1 MKYIIAIL
9 FVVMIIAQWFVPLS
23 MMMGQENIIREGKV
37 FKFKTA
43 PVDPSD
49 PFRGKYITLRF
60 EASVFPVDSSLHLD
74 RHDKI
79 YVTITEDAN
88 GFAAIQS
95 VSAQA
100 PSNTVD
106 FVEAKTSFM
115 MNDTLVNIR
124 YPFDRFYMEE
134 SKASEAEKAYW
145 EAGRDSTQIAYALVA
160 VSHGKT
166 ALKDV
171 IVNDKSIT
179 DLVREMN
186 KGD

>member
-1 MKYIIAIL
+1 MKYVIAIL
-9 FVVMIIAQWFVPLS
+9 FVVMVVAQWFVPLS
-23 MMMGQENIIREGKV
+23 MMMGQENIMAEGRV

-49 PFRGKYITLRF
+49 PFRGKYITLQF
-60 EASVFPVDSSLHLD
+60 EATVFPVDSSLHLD
-74 RHDKI
+74 RNEKI
-79 YVTITEDAN
+79 YVTITEDGS

-95 VSAQA
+95 VSPDA
-100 PSNTVD
+100 PSNTAD
-106 FVEAKTSFM
+106 FIEAKTSFM

-124 YPFDRFYMEE
+124 YPFDRFYLEE

-160 VSHGKT
+160 VSNGKT

-171 IVNDKSIT
+171 IVNDKSVT
-179 DLVREMN
+179 DLVRKMN
-186 KGD
+186 KDD